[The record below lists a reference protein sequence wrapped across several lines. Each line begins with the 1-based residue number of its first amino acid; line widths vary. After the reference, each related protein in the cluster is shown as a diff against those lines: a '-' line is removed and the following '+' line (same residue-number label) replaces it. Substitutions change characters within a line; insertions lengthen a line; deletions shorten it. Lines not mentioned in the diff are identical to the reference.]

1 MACSLRQP
9 CSYFRHRLFKPR
21 SEPMNLASGEF
32 FAHLSPWA
40 GVLVLISDQLSKSLV
55 LARRV
60 TSPSQHSLRPRIN
73 VCLNRRTG
81 IAGVPKQYAYLLLI
95 LVCGSV
101 FAAIQMLPATSAL
114 SAQFYLS
121 IALAGAIGNL
131 IDLARRGAV
140 VDFIDLRIWPIFNL
154 ADVCIVAGTGGLLWL
169 TI

>member
-1 MACSLRQP
+1 
-9 CSYFRHRLFKPR
+9 
-21 SEPMNLASGEF
+21 MNLEPGEF
-32 FAHLSPWA
+32 FAQLSPYA
-40 GVLVLISDQLSKSLV
+40 GVLVLLSDQLSKSLV
-55 LARRV
+55 LARGV
-60 TSPSQHSLRPRIN
+60 TSRRQHWLRPRVN

-81 IAGVPKQYAYLLLI
+81 IAGLPKKYAYPLLAFA
-95 LVCGSV
+95 CGSV
-101 FAAIQMLPATSAL
+101 VTAIQLLPATFGL

-131 IDLARRGAV
+131 IDISYRGAV